1 MLLDQLLGELDI
13 GINTFAVC
21 EVRPGSCLVLE
32 DDKMATIHYV
42 LSGNGTAQPMNG
54 PAISLTAQTVVIAPP
69 GTCMVVSPG
78 WQRQMTIPEPKCRPL
93 PGGWDWVTVGVGEGG
108 LVLVCGA
115 LAATHRHVMGLFDHL
130 RAPLVE
136 NVSGAVAFRDPFHR
150 LLDELSAQRPGSK
163 ALADLLMKECLV
175 ELLRRICETGE
186 CREPW
191 LVALENPHLSKA
203 IGAMLDR
210 PENRFTLE
218 QLADV
223 AGMSRAS
230 FAERFKKAFGRTAMD
245 FLKELRLGRAA
256 RLLETTD
263 LPVKTIAARVGFS
276 SRSHFS
282 RAFKAA
288 MQLDPTAYR
297 ASIHANRA
305 KPESM
310 VGA

>member
-1 MLLDQLLGELDI
+1 MLLLDQLLRELEI
-13 GINTFAVC
+13 GIETFAIC

-32 DDKMATIHYV
+32 EDKMATIHYV
-42 LSGNGTAQPMNG
+42 LSGNGIAQPMNG
-54 PAISLTAQTVVIAPP
+54 PAISLTAQTVVIAPA

-78 WQRQMTIPEPKCRPL
+78 WQRQMTISEPECRPL

-130 RAPLVE
+130 QAPLVQ
-136 NVSGAVAFRDPFHR
+136 NVSNDVAFRDPFHR
-150 LLDELSAQRPGSK
+150 LLDELSAQRPGAK

-191 LVALENPHLSKA
+191 LAALESPRLSKA

-210 PENRFTLE
+210 PEDPFSLE
-218 QLADV
+218 QLADI

-230 FAERFKKAFGRTAMD
+230 FAERFKKAFGRTAME
-245 FLKELRLGRAA
+245 FLKELRLRRAA

-282 RAFKAA
+282 RSFKAV
-288 MQLDPTAYR
+288 MNIEPTAYR
-297 ASIHANRA
+297 ASIHEDRI
-305 KPESM
+305 
-310 VGA
+310 

>member
-1 MLLDQLLGELDI
+1 MLLLDQLLGGLDI
-13 GINTFAVC
+13 GVNTFAVC
-21 EVRPGSCLVLE
+21 EVRRGSCLVLE

-54 PAISLTAQTVVIAPP
+54 PAISLTAQTVIIAPA

-78 WQRQMTIPEPKCRPL
+78 WERQMTIPEPECRPL

-136 NVSGAVAFRDPFHR
+136 NVSDDVAFRDPFYR
-150 LLDELSAQRPGSK
+150 LLDELSAQRPGAK

-175 ELLRRICETGE
+175 ELLRRICKTGE

-191 LVALENPHLSKA
+191 LVALDSPRLSKV
-203 IGAMLDR
+203 IGVMLDR
-210 PENRFTLE
+210 PEDPFTLE
-218 QLADV
+218 RLADV

-230 FAERFKKAFGRTAMD
+230 FAEQFKKAFGRTAMD
-245 FLKELRLGRAA
+245 FLKELRLRRAA
-256 RLLETTD
+256 QLLEATD

-282 RAFKAA
+282 RTFKAA
-288 MQLDPTAYR
+288 MHLEPTAYR
-297 ASIHANRA
+297 ASVQAGRL
-305 KPESM
+305 K
-310 VGA
+310 V